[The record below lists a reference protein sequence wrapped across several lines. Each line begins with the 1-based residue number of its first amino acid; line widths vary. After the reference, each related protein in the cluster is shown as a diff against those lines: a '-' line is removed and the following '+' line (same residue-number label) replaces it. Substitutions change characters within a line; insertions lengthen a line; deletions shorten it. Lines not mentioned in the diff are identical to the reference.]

1 MFILLVLM
9 DNLAL
14 EVCHGSR
21 CLSMHQCHEIVTRRK
36 LLNDCLQKPRNTGQ
50 LCAVALAGGTQGPMN
65 TIPRKDELV
74 ALLNALKQRHR
85 DLDIAIDSLERS
97 GTSDQLQ
104 LRRLKKEKLAL
115 KDRISRIEDQILPD
129 IIA

>member
-1 MFILLVLM
+1 
-9 DNLAL
+9 
-14 EVCHGSR
+14 
-21 CLSMHQCHEIVTRRK
+21 
-36 LLNDCLQKPRNTGQ
+36 
-50 LCAVALAGGTQGPMN
+50 MN
-65 TIPRKDELV
+65 TTAKRDELM

-85 DLDIAIDSLERS
+85 DLDIAIDSLEQS